1 MAAAAAHAAAVEA
14 TAAAANVSVAVDA
27 FGETQ
32 VGLEMVGKERDQE
45 AAPKA
50 PSAPPSDVWWA
61 ADAAAGAAAVF
72 DDALVD
78 SRAHLDVLSAADQ
91 EKADAEADARK
102 QRALSFGLSKWR
114 KKDGGP
120 ATKVDAAV
128 QPDMDGIGER
138 ARAMLDAVANT
149 SSKARGRPTVQQL
162 EAMQREMKARLKTWE
177 GDFAAAHGGQA
188 PTNIDKRGIREW
200 YAQYQLLRKATK
212 EARRAHGHAAGTP
225 ARRTVGAG
233 AKDGAR
239 GIGKGVAHG
248 ARSVTQGARNV
259 GSGVVSGLGTL
270 ATGAASKARGLL
282 A

>member
-32 VGLEMVGKERDQE
+32 VGLEMVGKERDQ

-91 EKADAEADARK
+91 EKADAEADARQ

-120 ATKVDAAV
+120 ATKDDAAV